1 MSRYLFGCA
10 AAGIMAL
17 ATTVGA
23 QDPPRTQEPRTPAT
37 GQETAQKVTVEGCL
51 MREADVPGRAPNVA
65 ERAGLGEDYILT
77 STKMIKGSAP
87 SPKAPGAQP
96 GQPTGTAGVRAMMYE
111 IEGID
116 DEKLKQHVGQRVQID
131 GTFENV
137 DRAQK
142 PPETG
147 TPTDD
152 LVELR
157 GVTIRKVAGQCP
169 AK

>member
-23 QDPPRTQEPRTPAT
+23 QDPPKTQEPRTTAT
-37 GQETAQKVTVEGCL
+37 GQEARKVTVEGCL

-77 STKMIKGSAP
+77 STKIIKGSAP
-87 SPKAPGAQP
+87 SHAGGAKAGE
-96 GQPTGTAGVRAMMYE
+96 PTGTAGTRAMMYE
-111 IEGID
+111 VEGIA
-116 DEKLKQHVGQRVQID
+116 DEQLKQHVGQRVQID
-131 GTFENV
+131 GSFENV

-142 PPETG
+142 PPESG
-147 TPTDD
+147 TPADD

-157 GVTIRKVAGQCP
+157 GTTIRKVAGQCP